1 MADSTL
7 YGNIANDYSDGNAN
21 DIQHVSQQG
30 GKVRVISGLLT
41 LASTDVDTQTDGSED
56 KHRICRLPSAAR
68 VHGIYF
74 AHGGDLDTNGSA
86 ELSMNVGLQETD
98 GTLLDEDCYADGL
111 TQFQA
116 PVTNMNTNV
125 VGIITGGTN
134 PNDFHKF
141 AWERAGKTADD
152 GKQMDLIL
160 VVKVDAAT
168 AGSGT
173 VAFRVE
179 YTLD

>member
-1 MADSTL
+1 MADSNL
-7 YGNIANDYSDGNAN
+7 YNNIANDYSDGNAN

-30 GKVRVISGLLT
+30 GKVRVISGILT
-41 LASTDVDTQTDGSED
+41 VADTDLQDGD
-56 KHRICRLPSAAR
+56 VNKLCRIPSAAR

-74 AHGGDLDTNGSA
+74 ANGDLDSNGSPA
-86 ELSMNVGLQETD
+86 LTVNVGLQETD
-98 GTLLDEDCYADGL
+98 ATLLDEDCFADGL

-116 PVTNMNTNV
+116 AVTNMNTNT
-125 VGIITGGTN
+125 VGIITGGTS
-134 PNDFHKF
+134 PDDFHKR

-152 GKQMDLIL
+152 GKQMDMVFIP
-160 VVKVDAAT
+160 KASAAT
-168 AGSGT
+168 GAAGN

>member
-1 MADSTL
+1 
-7 YGNIANDYSDGNAN
+7 
-21 DIQHVSQQG
+21 
-30 GKVRVISGLLT
+30 
-41 LASTDVDTQTDGSED
+41 
-56 KHRICRLPSAAR
+56 
-68 VHGIYF
+68 
-74 AHGGDLDTNGSA
+74 
-86 ELSMNVGLQETD
+86 
-98 GTLLDEDCYADGL
+98 
-111 TQFQA
+111 
-116 PVTNMNTNV
+116 MNTNV

>member
-1 MADSTL
+1 MADSNL
-7 YGNIANDYSDGNAN
+7 YNNIANDYSDGNAN

-30 GKVRVISGLLT
+30 GKVRVISGILT
-41 LASTDVDTQTDGSED
+41 VAGTDLQDGD
-56 KHRICRLPSAAR
+56 VNRLCRIPSAAR

-74 AHGGDLDTNGSA
+74 ANTDLDSGSGA
-86 ELSMNVGLQETD
+86 LAVNVGLQETD
-98 GTLLDEDCYADGL
+98 ATLLDEDCFADGI
-111 TQFQA
+111 TQFQGA
-116 PVTNMNTNV
+116 VTNMNTNT

-134 PNDFHKF
+134 PDDFHKR

-152 GKQMDLIL
+152 GKQMDMVFIP
-160 VVKVDAAT
+160 KTSADTGAA
-168 AGSGT
+168 GN